1 MCGNIY
7 YQERAFEI
15 FELCTTIQNKSRQ
28 PLHSMPSN
36 WGRGKSASWRRVE
49 IIKAFAFIRVKDSL
63 PKIWPVTSPS
73 SSPLH
78 LARALASNLTWVH
91 PGEGRP
97 RSPQRMGGRPGLHV
111 DNLLQSLSVSSSPPS
126 QEHHLLVQQLQQ
138 LSKPPWPLQLPWPRH
153 PLLPKLVPF

>member
-1 MCGNIY
+1 MSYLLSTPNFLFNSLLSPKLICTFQTTVVAFLFRTDNETLLKQNRERGSSLAQMLSTLGHYFLCGKIY

-15 FELCTTIQNKSRQ
+15 FELCITKQNRSRQ

-49 IIKAFAFIRVKDSL
+49 IIKAFAFIRVRDSL

-78 LARALASNLTWVH
+78 LAKALASNLTWVTA
-91 PGEGRP
+91 
-97 RSPQRMGGRPGLHV
+97 
-111 DNLLQSLSVSSSPPS
+111 
-126 QEHHLLVQQLQQ
+126 
-138 LSKPPWPLQLPWPRH
+138 PW
-153 PLLPKLVPF
+153 